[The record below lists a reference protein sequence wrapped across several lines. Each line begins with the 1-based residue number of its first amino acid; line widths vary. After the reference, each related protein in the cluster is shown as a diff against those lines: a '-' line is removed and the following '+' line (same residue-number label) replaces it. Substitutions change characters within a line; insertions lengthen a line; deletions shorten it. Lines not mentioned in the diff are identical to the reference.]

1 MLPAGEES
9 VAVPKS
15 SIMPISVHS
24 WKLDYAYRDIVRGDE
39 KSGRAQSTRI
49 NSKQMTRK

>member
-24 WKLDYAYRDIVRGDE
+24 WKLDYAYRDIVQWGEREQRAG
-39 KSGRAQSTRI
+39 SRAQE
-49 NSKQMTRK
+49 

>member
-24 WKLDYAYRDIVRGDE
+24 WKLDNVYRDI
-39 KSGRAQSTRI
+39 AQSTAQEYI
-49 NSKQMTRK
+49 IIKGQVNHILAAKV